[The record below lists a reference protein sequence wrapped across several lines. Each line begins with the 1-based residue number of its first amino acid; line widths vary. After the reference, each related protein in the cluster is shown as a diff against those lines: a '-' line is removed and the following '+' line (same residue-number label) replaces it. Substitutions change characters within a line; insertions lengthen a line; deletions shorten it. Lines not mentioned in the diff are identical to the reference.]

1 MTALRVVAVAAE
13 QRRSPRKRVLK
24 AATIIFKDGNC
35 AGTCQ
40 VLDISETGARLGAVD
55 ALLCPRVFT
64 LKLRDGS
71 VHDCEVRWRSG
82 DTLGV
87 SFL

>member
-1 MTALRVVAVAAE
+1 MPALRVVTVAAE

-35 AGTCQ
+35 AGSCQ

-64 LKLRDGS
+64 LKFRDGS
-71 VHDCEVRWRSG
+71 VHDCEVRWRGG